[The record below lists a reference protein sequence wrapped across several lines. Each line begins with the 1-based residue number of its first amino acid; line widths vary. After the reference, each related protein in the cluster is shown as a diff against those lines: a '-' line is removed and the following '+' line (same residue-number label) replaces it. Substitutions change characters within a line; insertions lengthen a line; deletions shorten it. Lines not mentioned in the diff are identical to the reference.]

1 MTKETADL
9 DKLKV
14 NQLIGKN
21 CESARL
27 WAGLNRKTAMQRI
40 FQYKDENQLNR
51 ITELEN
57 GQKTLT
63 APVLLKLCKTYNCS
77 ADFILGISNEVEL
90 NYAASHNGLIVE
102 SITSAALEMAD
113 NMSMSL
119 SKMLKHMPR
128 YEGEVLHTCAKNLI
142 KEIDVHAHDL
152 AFKGSHPAIIDAA
165 GELRQA
171 IIEFEIVIAKMARC
185 VELNMIQH
193 IENYERQNLSP
204 SKDLLTKPQVNE
216 IG

>member
-1 MTKETADL
+1 
-9 DKLKV
+9 
-14 NQLIGKN
+14 
-21 CESARL
+21 
-27 WAGLNRKTAMQRI
+27 
-40 FQYKDENQLNR
+40 
-51 ITELEN
+51 
-57 GQKTLT
+57 
-63 APVLLKLCKTYNCS
+63 
-77 ADFILGISNEVEL
+77 
-90 NYAASHNGLIVE
+90 
-102 SITSAALEMAD
+102 
-113 NMSMSL
+113 
-119 SKMLKHMPR
+119 MLKHMPK
-128 YEGEVLHTCAKNLI
+128 YEGEVLHTCAKNLL

-165 GELRQA
+165 GELRKA